1 MSPLT
6 ELIGSAKVYGWGKVL
21 DFVVA
26 PIAVNGAGY
35 LASPRK
41 DGAGTYASARIEKF
55 NFVTEAR
62 TTISATMPNSQLG
75 ATAGFGDGT
84 TAGYFAGG
92 INYPS
97 VYNTTQKLTY
107 SGETRTE
114 IGSTFTTARFN
125 NKGFGNTA
133 GTNGYMAGGQDLSS
147 FYTTA
152 RKLAFSSDTWSDIS
166 AVLSANRAGA
176 GTAANSSVAGYFAG
190 GYNGSTT
197 LNSVDKLSFPGET
210 MSTLSGTLPVTFDNA
225 GMMSNTSY
233 AGYVVGGNQTSI
245 FKIAYPSDTI
255 STLGATMP
263 YKNTFSAYWSCPTNY
278 AAVAGARLDPY
289 PDVTNAI
296 QKIDYNTETRTTF
309 SATLEAGGE
318 TSNYGVSNALL
329 GA

>member
-1 MSPLT
+1 MARLLGIASSHGLSLRT
-6 ELIGSAKVYGWGKVL
+6 VL
-21 DFVVA
+21 A
-26 PIAVNGAGY
+26 PIAPISVNGAGY

-41 DGAGTYASARIEKF
+41 DGVGYASARIEKF
-55 NFVTEAR
+55 NFVTESR
-62 TTISATMPNSQLG
+62 TTISATMPDTRG
-75 ATAGFGDGT
+75 AMAGIGDAT

-107 SGETRTE
+107 SGETRSE

-125 NKGFGNTA
+125 NKGFGNSS

-147 FYTTA
+147 FYNTT

-166 AVLSANRAGA
+166 AVLSSNRSGA
-176 GTAANSSVAGYFAG
+176 GTASNPTMAGYFAG

-197 LNSVDKLSFPGET
+197 TSSIDKLSFTGEV
-210 MSTLSGTLPVTFDNA
+210 MSTLSAALPTAADNL

-233 AGYVVGGNQTSI
+233 AGYIVGGYLTSI
-245 FKIAYPSDTI
+245 YKLAYPTETV
-255 STLGATMP
+255 STLSATMP
-263 YKNTFSAYWSCPTNY
+263 YKNLFSAYWSCPTNY

-289 PDVTNAI
+289 PDVSNAI

-309 SATLEAGGE
+309 GATLEAGGE

>member
-1 MSPLT
+1 MSPIT
-6 ELIGSAKVYGWGKVL
+6 ELIGGAKAYGWSKFISSGIP
-21 DFVVA
+21 

-35 LASPRK
+35 LTSPRK
-41 DGAGTYASARIEKF
+41 DGVGYASTRIEKF

-62 TTISATMPNSQLG
+62 TTISATMPDTRG
-75 ATAGFGDGT
+75 AMAGFGNAT

-107 SGETRTE
+107 SGETRSE

-166 AVLSANRAGA
+166 AVLSSNRSGA
-176 GTAANSSVAGYFAG
+176 GTASNPSVAGYFAG
-190 GYNGSTT
+190 GYNGSTSIAT
-197 LNSVDKLSFPGET
+197 IDKLTFSGET
-210 MSTLSGTLPVTFDNA
+210 MSTLSSNLPSAFDNA
-225 GMMSNTSY
+225 GMMSNTAS
-233 AGYVVGGNQTSI
+233 AGYIVGGNQTGI
-245 FKIAYPSDTI
+245 FKITYPTDVI
-255 STLGATMP
+255 STLSATMP

-318 TSNYGVSNALL
+318 TSTYGVSNATL

>member
-6 ELIGSAKVYGWGKVL
+6 ELIGGVKAYGWGKVL
-21 DFVVA
+21 GLG

-35 LASPRK
+35 LANPRK
-41 DGAGTYASARIEKF
+41 DGAGYASTRIEKF
-55 NFVTEAR
+55 NFVTESR
-62 TTISATMPNSQLG
+62 TTISATMPDLRG
-75 ATAGFGDGT
+75 ALAGFGNAT

-97 VYNTTQKLTY
+97 VFDTTQKFTY
-107 SGETRTE
+107 SGES
-114 IGSTFTTARFN
+114 ISQISSTFTTARFN

-152 RKLAFSSDTWSDIS
+152 RKLAFSNDTWSN
-166 AVLSANRAGA
+166 LSAILSTNRAGA
-176 GTAANSSVAGYFAG
+176 GTASNPSVAGYFAG

-197 LNSVDKLSFPGET
+197 TNTIDKLTFSGET
-210 MSTLSGTLPVTFDNA
+210 MSTLSATLPSAFDNA
-225 GMMSNTSY
+225 GMMSNTAS
-233 AGYVVGGNQTSI
+233 AGYVVGGNQTGI
-245 FKIAYPSDTI
+245 FKITYPSDTV

-309 SATLEAGGE
+309 AATLENIAE
-318 TSNYGVSNALL
+318 TSTYGISNAQL